1 MRYYCKDLTL
11 VLVYIFLNN
20 NRIFKNSFK
29 NSTSFFVC
37 LLLFHSIFFSLFSF
51 YRWQVADDPETLRI
65 KQNTKIISN
74 VAYHG
79 DLEKKAAMEKQRGAA
94 EASDTIKGGY

>member
-1 MRYYCKDLTL
+1 MVLTDEL
-11 VLVYIFLNN
+11 CYFIGLCLASAVLL
-20 NRIFKNSFK
+20 SPD
-29 NSTSFFVC
+29 
-37 LLLFHSIFFSLFSF
+37 
-51 YRWQVADDPETLRI
+51 VADDPETLRI

-94 EASDTIKGGY
+94 EASDNLK